1 MVEDRS
7 LAVELHGYLGSAVG
21 VGEAARR
28 YVAALRAAGVAVL
41 ERDVPLPGRD
51 LIRRA
56 PSSRPV
62 PAGESIA
69 CNILC
74 MNPEQMVPHL
84 EGLDGPAM
92 VGRSTVGIWSWEVD
106 VLPPGWREASR
117 RLDEIWTYSAFSAE
131 LIARGVD
138 VPVHHVPPPICELST
153 SCERPTVLPD
163 GFRFL
168 VMFDYLST
176 LERKNPLGAIDAFRR
191 AFGPQDGA
199 VLVVKSVNGRH
210 RPERHEEIVS
220 ACGGREDIALI
231 DRTVSNDERDAL
243 LAACDCY
250 VSLHRSEGHGLPIAE
265 AMHAGRPV
273 VATSYGGNTEFMDES
288 NSYPVAWTSAKVGP
302 GVEHYPQDATWA
314 EPDLDHAAQMLRTVL
329 EDREG
334 AARRA
339 SRGRREVSARL
350 APEAVGRRMIAHIE
364 LLTEDRGVGSVK
376 SLVKRFAAWRR
387 KPG

>member
-7 LAVELHGYLGSAVG
+7 FAVELHGYLGSAVG

-51 LIRRA
+51 LVRSA
-56 PSSRPV
+56 PSSALA

-69 CNILC
+69 CNIVC

-92 VGRSTVGIWSWEVD
+92 AGRSTVGIWSWEVD

-138 VPVHHVPPPICELST
+138 VPVRHVPPPICKHAASG
-153 SCERPTVLPD
+153 ERPTGLPD

-176 LERKNPLGAIDAFRR
+176 LERKNPVGAIDAFRG
-191 AFGPQDGA
+191 AFRPGDGA

-220 ACGGREDIALI
+220 ACRGREDIVLI
-231 DRTVSNDERDAL
+231 DRTVSGDERDAL

-265 AMHAGRPV
+265 AMHAGKPV

-302 GVEHYPQDATWA
+302 GVEHYPQGATWA
-314 EPDLDHAAQMLRTVL
+314 EPDIDHAARMLRTVL

-339 SRGRREVSARL
+339 SRGRQEMSARL
-350 APEAVGRRMIAHIE
+350 APEAVGRRMIAYIE
-364 LLTEDRGVGSVK
+364 PLMRARAGRDAKG
-376 SLVKRFAAWRR
+376 LVKRFTALRR
-387 KPG
+387 VLG